1 VAVSLLVCLGAAS
14 LGCSAADERVQGEED
29 VQSSG
34 DALSIPAPYLD
45 CPSAVLDAANLVTLY
60 VSPAGN
66 DSNSGTS
73 TASPLASLAG
83 AQSKI
88 VIPMTKDYRIYVRG
102 GTYHGH
108 ATRWWKTNANRRIH
122 ILAFPGETP
131 IFDGNLSGETKSR
144 RARFFDLDPVTGSP
158 VTNITL
164 SGLSVRNYVH
174 HGIRLGTTKGVPN
187 TCNRILGNQVDNIG
201 DAWGECHDVGSG
213 NVINATGCVGLPNP
227 TNNADIAAGDL
238 SCECAPG
245 TCLCKGYGA
254 LDLVSSSKNV
264 LSRNVSRDLIN
275 HADTRGLIHGVYAAH
290 ASTDNLIQ
298 ENYIR
303 NCRGTPIKFRD
314 ASSNNHVIAN
324 YVESSGEGYFLT
336 DSDQSGS
343 YSTNVEVRDNVF
355 TFGYMSQASGLGLAQ
370 HASSFS
376 IAPSQSGG
384 TLFQPNQ
391 PTQEDVTA
399 IAVGDIDGDGNN
411 ETFVALHYPGLDF
424 TKVVYTDG
432 VNKTLSRVAY
442 TSTFFKVTAMA
453 VGNFDGTGPAEVVTA
468 FYNSD
473 SEETQVHRG
482 ILTDGSYALVGG
494 GKLLDTSGSSG
505 WKVTALAA
513 GQFSGSVPKLYTAA
527 SVAGTTQIHRGNG
540 VTIQSGSSSPGVADG
555 TIVYSSS
562 SWTVPAMTTGKIDSS
577 GTLKLITAFHWIGSG
592 SPKNR
597 IYLGDGSAGSGATGT
612 VIFDDPSWQV
622 RALATGKLDGSAT
635 RLISAFDAGGTGKV
649 YLSDA
654 SAQALGTSLYS
665 NSTWSINAVAVG
677 NLDGAGTGDEVI
689 TAFDHSS
696 ATQVHAGDGT
706 TSATNV
712 GEYYR
717 WPLADPLP

>member
-1 VAVSLLVCLGAAS
+1 VGSV
-14 LGCSAADERVQGEED
+14 DE
-29 VQSSG
+29 
-34 DALSIPAPYLD
+34 ALSIPAPYLD
-45 CPSAVLDAANLVTLY
+45 CPSAVLDTANLVTLY
-60 VSPAGN
+60 VSPTGN

-83 AQSKI
+83 AQAKI
-88 VIPMTKDYRIYVRG
+88 VTPMVKDYRIYVRG
-102 GTYHGH
+102 GTYRGH

-131 IFDGNLSGETKSR
+131 IFDGNLSGESKSR
-144 RARFFDLDPVTGSP
+144 RARFFDLDPVAGSP
-158 VTNITL
+158 VTNITI

-187 TCNRILGNQVDNIG
+187 TCNRIIANQVDNIG
-201 DAWGECHDVGSG
+201 DAWGQCHDVGNGS
-213 NVINATGCVGLPNP
+213 VIDATGCVGLPNP
-227 TNNADIAAGDL
+227 GNDPDIAAGDQ
-238 SCECAPG
+238 SCECALG

-275 HADTRGLIHGVYAAH
+275 HAATSGLIHGVYAAH
-290 ASTDNLIQ
+290 GSTDNLIQ
-298 ENYIR
+298 ENHIR

-324 YVESSGEGYFLT
+324 YVESSGEAAFLT

-343 YSTNVEVRDNVF
+343 YSTNIEVRDNVF
-355 TFGYMSQASGLGLAQ
+355 TFGYMSQASGLVLAS
-370 HASSFS
+370 HPSSFS
-376 IAPSQSGG
+376 IAASQSGG
-384 TLFQPNQ
+384 AFFQPNQ

-411 ETFVALHYPGLDF
+411 ETFVALHYPDLDF

-442 TSTFFKVTAMA
+442 TSTFYKVTAMT

-468 FYNSD
+468 FYNPSN
-473 SEETQVHRG
+473 EQTQVHRG
-482 ILTDGSYALVGG
+482 VLTDGSYSLVGG
-494 GKLLDTSGSSG
+494 GKLLDTIGASG

-513 GQFSGSVPKLYTAA
+513 GAFSGTVPKLYTAA
-527 SVAGTTQIHRGNG
+527 SIAGTTQIHRGNG
-540 VTIQSGSSSPGVADG
+540 VTAQSGSSSPGVADG
-555 TIVYSSS
+555 TIVYSST
-562 SWTVPAMTTGKIDSS
+562 SWTIPAMTTGKIDSS
-577 GTLKLITAFHWIGSG
+577 GALKLVTAFHWIGSG
-592 SPKNR
+592 SAKNR
-597 IYLGDGSAGSGATGT
+597 IYMGDGSAGSGATGA
-612 VIFDDPSWQV
+612 VIFDDPSWEV

-635 RLISAFDAGGTGKV
+635 RLVSAFEVAGTGKV

-665 NSTWSINAVAVG
+665 SSSWAINAVAVG
-677 NLDGAGTGDEVI
+677 NLDGAGAGDEVI
-689 TAFDHSS
+689 TAFDRSL

-706 TSATNV
+706 TSATNM

-717 WPLADPLP
+717 WPLTDPLP